1 MTYSVFLSTF
11 FIGHIFIFELS
22 STATFS
28 ELFLRWLMFSLINF
42 AIYLVLN
49 IIHPLLPLLIQYLI
63 LGQFYS
69 YVNFAHEDNLLL
81 VINYFLSIPLLI
93 FLFYLKEIFL
103 IASYTIL
110 IIPKIFTVIWP
121 PKSLKDII
129 EEIPINN
136 NSIKAMDLI
145 KADQIDKLEYQIDDI
160 SIYSYKFESYSDPV
174 YYPLAWDGKIKHCIF
189 SKAELMSWFEIEDQS
204 NALPVN
210 EFHES
215 NSALVNL
222 FLKKNTKKLPMIET
236 GNPLHLKPV
245 PDNISQ
251 LIEQHFNLTNS

>member
-160 SIYSYKFESYSDPV
+160 SIYSFRI
-174 YYPLAWDGKIKHCIF
+174 L
-189 SKAELMSWFEIEDQS
+189 
-204 NALPVN
+204 
-210 EFHES
+210 
-215 NSALVNL
+215 
-222 FLKKNTKKLPMIET
+222 
-236 GNPLHLKPV
+236 
-245 PDNISQ
+245 
-251 LIEQHFNLTNS
+251 